1 MENPIKKRK
10 PLSKQIGPSIGA
22 YSLLLKGGFLFK
34 NNYEKNL

>member
-10 PLSKQIGPSIGA
+10 PLSKQISHSISA

-34 NNYEKNL
+34 NSYENNL